1 MPPFR
6 FPTIL
11 RAPDGDGGAPTP
23 APEPETFSK
32 DYVRELRA
40 ENKGWRLKAQ
50 ELEQAATRAKE
61 EAEAAV
67 AAARADAEKVSGEA
81 RSAADQRIIRAEV
94 KAFAAKAG
102 MIDLDGIKLLDLS
115 ALKLTEAGDVEGV
128 EALIEAAK
136 KAKPWLFG
144 DAKTSATE
152 PAPRKPDA
160 RDQPKSAKDMSDE
173 EFDAAMR
180 RRAWRN

>member
-6 FPTIL
+6 FPMIL
-11 RAPDGDGGAPTP
+11 RAPDGGEAGAAP

-50 ELEQAATRAKE
+50 ELEQAAARAKE
-61 EAEAAV
+61 EADAAV
-67 AAARADAEKVSGEA
+67 TAARADAEKISDEA
-81 RSAADQRIIRAEV
+81 RSAADQRIVRAEV
-94 KAFAAKAG
+94 RAFAAKAG
-102 MIDLDGIKLLDLS
+102 MVDLDGIKLLDLS
-115 ALKLTEAGDVEGV
+115 ALKLTADGGVEGV

-136 KAKPWLFG
+136 KAKPWLFT
-144 DAKTSATE
+144 DAKTGSTD
-152 PAPRKPDA
+152 PVPPRPNA
-160 RDQPKSAKDMSDE
+160 AERSKSAKDMIDE
-173 EFDAAMR
+173 EFNAALK